1 MRLVDLVAENVELNK
16 VDIHIVV
23 EGMKEALQ
31 TAQKMSGLKGSD
43 IDLDVKK
50 HRQKRSLNA
59 NSYERVLE
67 GRIADA
73 LDSSKTEIHN
83 LMLSRYGQY
92 QTDKDGNIVYLLV
105 PESVNVDKEEELHL
119 KPTGHGEIK
128 NGTQYFWYIQMKP
141 SHEYNTQE
149 MAKLIDGVVS
159 ECKELGIETLSEDEI
174 RRLESERL
182 YLGEQKDIRKQDM
195 E

>member
-1 MRLVDLVAENVELNK
+1 MRLIDVVAESIELNK
-16 VDIHIVV
+16 VDIHLVI
-23 EGMKEALQ
+23 EGMQDALKM
-31 TAQKMSGLKGSD
+31 AQKLSDLKGSD
-43 IDLDVKK
+43 VDLDAKK

-67 GRIADA
+67 GKIAEA

-92 QTDKDGNIVYLLV
+92 QLDKNGNIVYLLV
-105 PESVNVDKEEELHL
+105 PESAHVEKEEELHL
-119 KPTGHGEIK
+119 KPTGHGEVK
-128 NGTQYFWYIQMKP
+128 NGTQYFWYAQMKP

-174 RRLESERL
+174 RRLESEIDGRT
-182 YLGEQKDIRKQDM
+182 QNVCKDNN
-195 E
+195 

>member
-1 MRLVDLVAENVELNK
+1 MKLVDVVAENVEFNK
-16 VDIHIVV
+16 VDIHLVID
-23 EGMKEALQ
+23 GMQDALKV
-31 TAQKMSGLKGSD
+31 AQKLSDLVGND
-43 IDLDVKK
+43 IDLDAKK

-67 GRIADA
+67 GKIADA
-73 LDSSKTEIHN
+73 LDSSKAEVHN

-92 QTDKDGNIVYLLV
+92 QLDKGGNVVYLLV
-105 PESVNVDKEEELHL
+105 PESAHVEKEEEIHL

-128 NGTQYFWYIQMKP
+128 NGVQYFWYAQMKP

-159 ECKELGIETLSEDEI
+159 ECKELGIETMSDDEI
-174 RRLESERL
+174 RRLESEIDGRE
-182 YLGEQKDIRKQDM
+182 YYALGKNN
-195 E
+195 